1 MIFIRAFQFQ
11 GQPAFILKAYNP
23 ERYLEPLRDRGKE
36 ERKKLAAEQKTDDK
50 RLLPLNKYEVMH
62 AAASHMELKVVSG
75 STPRVKDFLNGQK
88 GTTTQ
93 DNLQQVFKEHNN
105 LPKQLGDAGRRE
117 ENKPP
122 LSNEELEHLTRY
134 LLYEAENKFP
144 EMDLL
149 VVLPQQHRI
158 LGKDK

>member
-50 RLLPLNKYEVMH
+50 RLLPLNKNEVMH

-105 LPKQLGDAGRRE
+105 LPKKLGDAGRRE

-158 LGKDK
+158 LGKNN

>member
-23 ERYLEPLRDRGKE
+23 ERYLEPLRERGKQ
-36 ERKKLAAEQKTDDK
+36 ERKRLAAEQKTDK

-105 LPKQLGDAGRRE
+105 LQEQLGDAGRRE

-158 LGKDK
+158 LGKNK